1 MGYSLATE
9 CSQRQFG
16 FQDSWFEKGTP
27 PDDRPGAQFPRY
39 IAGILQAVFR
49 SWRKNPANV
58 SVFSSVTVVS
68 NISVSN
74 TIEVVTGG
82 VNYNRFN
89 WGSPVVAKY

>member
-1 MGYSLATE
+1 MGYSLATG

-16 FQDSWFEKGTP
+16 FQEPSWFEKGTS

-58 SVFSSVTVVS
+58 SVFSSVTGVS

-74 TIEVVTGG
+74 TVEVVTGG
-82 VNYNRFN
+82 VNYRFN